1 MHEAEL
7 KREEELL
14 QRTLMSGT
22 KKPVNH
28 QKPVGLV
35 KAKST
40 QSDCKSSMTQL
51 VGETA

>member
-1 MHEAEL
+1 MMRHGGEQLLVQKFAKNKHEAEL

-22 KKPVNH
+22 KKPH

-40 QSDCKSSMTQL
+40 
-51 VGETA
+51 